1 MPSLT
6 VKLPAKLKAIVD
18 ERLAS
23 GEYRQPDEYVGDLV
37 RKDHE
42 RRQTRALEALL
53 LRRLDRTNAV
63 DMDAADFK
71 RIRRRFLQ
79 RVSRSKDRCRPEVLR
94 RI

>member
-23 GEYRQPDEYVGDLV
+23 GEYRQADEYVGELV
-37 RKDHE
+37 RKDQE
-42 RRQTRALEALL
+42 RRQQRALEALL

-63 DMDAADFK
+63 EMDEADFK

-79 RVSRSKDRCRPEVLR
+79 RVSRSRKP
-94 RI
+94 